1 MKPEIS
7 KHLLTILG
15 NLINNAIDASLN
27 SEQKQLQ
34 IFVTDIGNDIIFD
47 IEDSGEGIE
56 EDLALK
62 VFEKGFST
70 KGELHSGYG
79 LYFVKTTLELLGG
92 FISIDKGNFGTI
104 ISVHIPKGFSHD

>member
-1 MKPEIS
+1 MDENSSIQEPIKPEIS

-79 LYFVKTTLELLGG
+79 LYFVQTTLALLGG
-92 FISIDKGNFGTI
+92 FISLVK
-104 ISVHIPKGFSHD
+104 